1 MYEEVTF
8 NPASVDEMYEKV
20 TFNPASVD
28 EMNQLQNC
36 LCRAV
41 YIIPLNF
48 LHKPMPRDADVD
60 LHCNESLDDEEQEEQ
75 VPDQEQDDEEYY
87 LLSPPMSDLYC
98 FS

>member
-1 MYEEVTF
+1 
-8 NPASVDEMYEKV
+8 MYEKV

-28 EMNQLQNC
+28 EMKQLQDC

-48 LHKPMPRDADVD
+48 LNKPMPHVD
-60 LHCNESLDDEEQEEQ
+60 LHCNESLDDEEEQEEQ
-75 VPDQEQDDEEYY
+75 VPDQEQDDEECY
-87 LLSPPMSDLYC
+87 LLTASISDLYC